1 MSISQTAQIS
11 MASSALLNGG
21 TLPSPVVQNGNATAA
36 LAAQAAQLA
45 QESSAV
51 VLLGGGST
59 DTGTYDAAGLLNGM
73 ATAGTLQGSALSP
86 SSGETAAQST
96 DQQILSQTL
105 GATSSASSSL
115 NGNWATI
122 LQSNPAL
129 AGQAVADSTNGNIV
143 DIIA

>member
-11 MASSALLNGG
+11 LASAALLNGG
-21 TLPSPVVQNGNATAA
+21 TVPSPVVQNGNATTA
-36 LAAQAAQLA
+36 LATQAAQLA

-51 VLLGGGST
+51 VLLGGSGS
-59 DTGTYDAAGLLNGM
+59 DTGTYDAAGLLNGF
-73 ATAGTLQGSALSP
+73 ATAGTLQGSLLSP

-105 GATSSASSSL
+105 GTSSSAGSSL
-115 NGNWATI
+115 NANWATI

-129 AGQAVADSTNGNIV
+129 AGEAVADSTNGNIV
-143 DIIA
+143 NTIA

>member
-1 MSISQTAQIS
+1 M
-11 MASSALLNGG
+11 
-21 TLPSPVVQNGNATAA
+21 PSPVVQNGNSTAA

-51 VLLGGGST
+51 VLLGGNSS
-59 DTGTYDAAGLLNGM
+59 DSGTYDAAGLLNGF
-73 ATAGTLQGSALSP
+73 ATAGTLQGSLLSP

-105 GATSSASSSL
+105 GASSSAGSSL
-115 NGNWATI
+115 NANWATI

-129 AGQAVADSTNGNIV
+129 AGEAVADSTNGNIV
-143 DIIA
+143 NTIA